1 MTRPPRP
8 RLSRVFALAAACGLL
23 AGCGDGPQRAAL
35 FRAEKFVFNARKAE
49 QELRLASQQPDSSKL
64 MALRALYVRVRS
76 AAKGLDPGGGP
87 EAREQAQAVARTFG
101 ASEAAA
107 VRLSQEAGR
116 PELALES
123 IEWLRSHTY
132 GDSAT
137 ERQAAFM
144 AVAAYQGLRRYDDA
158 VTEMKR
164 IQATYPPSVS
174 VGGNEDPVLA
184 IPEAIV
190 SLRRRLGDEDA
201 ASRELRDGLA
211 YYQSCL
217 TRRPPPPPELEAQ
230 IRARIL
236 RTYLELNQVGRALE
250 EANNLERL
258 LANVPAL
265 RPMLAEVA
273 FAKGKVRASTEKD
286 PSEGVAILDR
296 LATDFPASPL
306 APRAIFE
313 AGSQLEAKGRYDE
326 AMTRYQA
333 VLQRFP
339 SVQEVAPAALFRVGL
354 VQEKQDDWAHAKIT
368 LESVP
373 VKYPRSVAA
382 ADAPIAVIQHY
393 LRDDRKTA
401 AEIYF
406 PKALETYRNLVSSD
420 STGQWSPLFRSRMF
434 QIYVAQKDSAGV
446 YAITEEML
454 RLDPKHPYTA
464 QVLLEAA
471 RAAASFGNSAK
482 SAAYLRR
489 YIQDYP
495 KSPLVD
501 KVRAELR
508 RMGG

>member
-1 MTRPPRP
+1 MSPPRP
-8 RLSRVFALAAACGLL
+8 GLTHVLALAAACGLL

-35 FRAEKFVFNARKAE
+35 FRAEKLAFNARKAE
-49 QELRLASQQPDSSKL
+49 QELRLASQQPDSSRL
-64 MALRALYVRVRS
+64 LAVRALYVRVRS
-76 AAKGLDPGGGP
+76 AAKGLTPGGGP
-87 EAREQAQAVARTFG
+87 VAREQAQAVARAFG

-107 VRLSQEAGR
+107 VRIAQEAGR

-123 IEWLRSHTY
+123 TEWLRSHTY

-144 AVAAYQGLRRYDDA
+144 AVSAYQGLRRYDEA
-158 VTEMKR
+158 VAEMKR

-174 VGGNEDPVLA
+174 SDGNEDPVLA

-217 TRRPPPPPELEAQ
+217 TRKPPPELEAQ

-339 SVQEVAPAALFRVGL
+339 DVADVAPAALFRVGL
-354 VQEKQDDWAHAKIT
+354 VQEKQEDWAHAKIT

-401 AEIYF
+401 AEVYF
-406 PKALETYRNLVSSD
+406 PKALETYRNLVSND

-434 QIYVAQKDSAGV
+434 QIYMAQKDSAGV
-446 YAITEEML
+446 YAVTEEML

-482 SAAYLRR
+482 CAAYLRR

-501 KVRAELR
+501 KVRVELR
-508 RMGG
+508 RLGG